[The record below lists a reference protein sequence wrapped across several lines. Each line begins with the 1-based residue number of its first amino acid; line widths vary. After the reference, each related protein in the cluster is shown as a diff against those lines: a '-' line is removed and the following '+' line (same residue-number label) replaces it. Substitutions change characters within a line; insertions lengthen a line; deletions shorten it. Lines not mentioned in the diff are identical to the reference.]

1 MRMRRGSA
9 AVVPLLLAVMLLFW
23 FIAFMGNANDTLHDV
38 NNVEN
43 LLHLQKNLLVPVM
56 KHRYE
61 LSRADE
67 GMSDQ
72 DLQEKSQKYVNEMMI
87 VNKIQK

>member
-1 MRMRRGSA
+1 MKMRRGSA
-9 AVVPLLLAVMLLFW
+9 AIVPLFLAVMILFW

-43 LLHLQKNLLVPVM
+43 LQHLQKKLLIPAM

-67 GMSDQ
+67 SLGEAE
-72 DLQEKSQKYVNEMMI
+72 LQNQSQTYINEMMI
-87 VNKIQK
+87 ANKIQQ

>member
-9 AVVPLLLAVMLLFW
+9 AIVPLLLAVMMLFW

-43 LLHLQKNLLVPVM
+43 LQHLQKKLLIPVM

-67 GMSDQ
+67 SLGDAE
-72 DLQEKSQKYVNEMMI
+72 LQNQSETYINEMMI

>member
-1 MRMRRGSA
+1 MKMRRGSA
-9 AVVPLLLAVMLLFW
+9 AIVPLFLAVMLLFW

-43 LLHLQKNLLVPVM
+43 LLHLQKTLLIPAM

-61 LSRADE
+61 LSRSDE
-67 GMSDQ
+67 SLSRQ
-72 DLQEKSQKYVNEMMI
+72 DLQNRSQTYVNQMMI